1 MNFLFLTTMMIL
13 IFTLASTSMTT
24 SLKTTARAVNVR
36 KNQMDALYAYNNQY
50 EKDLYNQSKKA
61 LQSKSDLS
69 RKEKRHQ
76 KKFSPR
82 RGATSENSKLN
93 LYPLISAGY
102 KVEQKA
108 LLQQTLKNLIEI
120 LYAEEDFY
128 AARKKQDPNFLD
140 PFVKSLINDLKR
152 TKSLAK
158 VSFSTT
164 GDREF
169 YLTLCKGSYPTKNRQ
184 NPLLN
189 YITLQAIK
197 DGPPL
202 VFPNISAPLI
212 RAYFGEKIA
221 EKIFNEEEKLYF
233 QGKSVSRLNKEA
245 LEKLLSPVYHNVH
258 SSMLTYSHYTFDRVQ
273 THCLGS
279 NDTLITKGAPV
290 SL

>member
-1 MNFLFLTTMMIL
+1 
-13 IFTLASTSMTT
+13 
-24 SLKTTARAVNVR
+24 
-36 KNQMDALYAYNNQY
+36 MDALYAYNNQY
-50 EKDLYNQSKKA
+50 EKDQYNHSKKGPQSKT
-61 LQSKSDLS
+61 DLS
-69 RKEKRHQ
+69 RKEKRQQ
-76 KKFSPR
+76 KTFSPR
-82 RGATSENSKLN
+82 KGATSENSKLN
-93 LYPLISAGY
+93 LYPLISNGY
-102 KVEQKA
+102 RAEQKA

-120 LYAEEDFY
+120 LYADEDFY

-140 PFVKSLINDLKR
+140 PFVKSLIHDLKR

-169 YLTLCKGSYPTKNRQ
+169 YLTLCKGSYSTKNRQ
-184 NPLLN
+184 NPLLK

-221 EKIFNEEEKLYF
+221 EKIFKEEERLYF
-233 QGKSVSRLNKEA
+233 EGKSVSRLSKEA
-245 LEKLLSPVYHNVH
+245 LEKIVSPVNHNVH

-279 NDTLITKGAPV
+279 KDTLITKGAPV